1 MTASWLPPPADY
13 ATVLKAGSETE
24 AALVRR
30 ILEEVG
36 IPVIVR
42 SRQVP
47 GYGDVIQK
55 ASGVWADVLVPVAYE
70 SAARQYVAG
79 YLQQMRE
86 AGTVSRFAGIIPPL
100 VTLFDRD
107 GRIDEGANREHVDR
121 LIAGGVHAV
130 FALGS
135 TGETMHL
142 TAEERR
148 AFASLIVRH
157 VNARVP
163 VLVGCL
169 NTSTPDAIALA
180 RHAEETGADGV
191 IVIPPYYWTPND
203 EAIASHIGAVAG
215 AVRLPVLIYN
225 FPAVVGRS
233 IPPAVIAGLAAR
245 HENVLGIKETI
256 DSISHIHEVIALVK
270 PSKPAFSVLCG
281 YEFHLL
287 NTLLSGG
294 DGCIP
299 AVANFAPQPT
309 VAIYEHARAGRLA
322 EAAAAMRQRLQLA
335 MLYQLDA
342 PFFVVIK
349 EAMVLLGQ
357 IPHATVRPP
366 SPPLSEQNRGRL
378 RSLLSSAGL
387 L

>member
-1 MTASWLPPPADY
+1 MTDSWLPLPADY
-13 ATVLKAGSETE
+13 ATVLKATSEAE

-47 GYGDVIQK
+47 GFGDLIQK
-55 ASGVWADVLVPVAYE
+55 GSGVWADVLVPIAYE
-70 SAARQYVAG
+70 SAAREYVTG
-79 YLQQMRE
+79 YLRRMKE

-107 GRIDEGANREHVDR
+107 GRIDDDANREHIDR
-121 LIAGGVHAV
+121 LIGGAVHGV

-135 TGETMHL
+135 TGEAMHL
-142 TAEERR
+142 TPEERR
-148 AFASLIVRH
+148 EFASLVITH
-157 VNARVP
+157 VDGRVP

-169 NTSTPDAIALA
+169 STSTAEAVALA
-180 RHAEETGADGV
+180 RYAEEAGADGV
-191 IVIPPYYWTPND
+191 IVIPPFYWTPND
-203 EAIASHIGAVAG
+203 EAIAAHIGAVAE
-215 AVRLPVLIYN
+215 AVEVPVLIYN
-225 FPAVVGRS
+225 FPAVVGRG
-233 IPPAVIAGLAAR
+233 IPAPVVAKLAAT
-245 HENVLGIKETI
+245 HERVLGIKETI
-256 DSISHIHEVIALVK
+256 DSISHIHEVLALVK
-270 PSKPAFSVLCG
+270 PVKPAFSVLCG
-281 YEFHLL
+281 FEFHLL

-299 AVANFAPQPT
+299 AIANFAPQPT
-309 VAIYEHARAGRLA
+309 VAIYEHVRAGRLA
-322 EAAAAMRQRLQLA
+322 EAAAVMRQRLLLA
-335 MLYQLDA
+335 ALYQLDA

-357 IPHATVRPP
+357 ISHAAVRPP
-366 SPPLSEQNRGRL
+366 SPPLSEPSRRRL
-378 RSLLSSAGL
+378 RELLASAGL

>member
-13 ATVLKAGSETE
+13 ATVHTAGSETE
-24 AALVRR
+24 AALVRG

-42 SRQVP
+42 SRQVA
-47 GYGDVIQK
+47 GFGDVIEK
-55 ASGVWADVLVPVAYE
+55 ASGVWADVLVPVAHE
-70 SAARQYVAG
+70 GAARQYVTQ
-79 YLQQMRE
+79 YLEQMRE
-86 AGTVSRFAGIIPPL
+86 AGTVSRFTGIIPPL

-107 GRIDEGANREHVDR
+107 GRIDDGANREHIDR
-121 LIAGGVHAV
+121 LIAGGVHGV

-148 AFASLIVRH
+148 AFAALVIRH
-157 VNARVP
+157 VNGRVP
-163 VLVGCL
+163 VLIGCL
-169 NTSTPDAIALA
+169 TTMTSEAVALA
-180 RHAEETGADGV
+180 RHAEESGADGV

-203 EAIASHIGAVAG
+203 EAIAMHIGGVAEAVQ
-215 AVRLPVLIYN
+215 LSVLIYN
-225 FPAVVGRS
+225 FPAVVGRN
-233 IPPAVIAGLAAR
+233 IPAPLVARLASA

-256 DSISHIHEVIALVK
+256 DSIGHIHEVLALVK

-299 AVANFAPQPT
+299 AVANFAPEPT
-309 VAIYEHARAGRLA
+309 VAIYEHASAGQFA
-322 EAAAAMRQRLQLA
+322 EAAAVMRQRLQLA
-335 MLYQLDA
+335 TLYQLDA

-366 SPPLSEQNRGRL
+366 SPPLSEENRRRL
-378 RSLLSSAGL
+378 RELLTSAEL